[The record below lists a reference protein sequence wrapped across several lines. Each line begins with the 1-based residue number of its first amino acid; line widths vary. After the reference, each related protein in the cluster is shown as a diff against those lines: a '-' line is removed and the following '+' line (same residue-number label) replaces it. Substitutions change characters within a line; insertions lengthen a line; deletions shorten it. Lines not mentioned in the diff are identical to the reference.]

1 MLNQLQSLTELVGG
15 NNALIDQWLQAR
27 KQLLIAYY
35 HLVGIKPNKDA
46 YSRLDE
52 KALDNFHQY
61 LVDYLSAGHFH
72 AYERV
77 LQEAATLSEQKLS
90 QSEKI
95 DFALQNNTQQIMDC
109 YDSHLATSIDHD
121 NCMAFQQALSAIG
134 ETLEERFTLEDKMIR
149 LVCDNQR

>member
-35 HLVGIKPNKDA
+35 HLVGIKPNKGA

-52 KALDNFHQY
+52 TALDDFHHH

-72 AYERV
+72 AYERI
-77 LQEAATLSEQKLS
+77 LQEAASLSERTLS
-90 QSEKI
+90 QSAKI
-95 DFALQNNTQQIMDC
+95 DFALQNNTQQLMDF
-109 YDSHLATSIDHD
+109 YDGHLAASIDHD
-121 NCMAFQQALSAIG
+121 NCMAFQQALSSIG

-149 LVCDNQR
+149 LVCASPR

>member
-35 HLVGIKPNKDA
+35 HLVGIKPNKGA

-52 KALDNFHQY
+52 KALDNFHQN

-72 AYERV
+72 AYERI
-77 LQEAATLSEQKLS
+77 LQKASALSEHKLS
-90 QSEKI
+90 QSAKI
-95 DFALQNNTQQIMDC
+95 DFALQNNTQKIMDF
-109 YDSHLATSIDHD
+109 YDGHLATSVDHD
-121 NCMAFQQALSAIG
+121 NCMAFQQALSSIG
-134 ETLEERFTLEDKMIR
+134 EALEEHFTLEDKMIR
-149 LVCDNQR
+149 LVCANQ